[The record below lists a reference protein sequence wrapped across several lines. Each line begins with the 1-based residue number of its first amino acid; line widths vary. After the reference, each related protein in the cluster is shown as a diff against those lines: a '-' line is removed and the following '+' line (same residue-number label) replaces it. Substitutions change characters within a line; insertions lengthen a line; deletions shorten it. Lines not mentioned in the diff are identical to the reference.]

1 MEKNVQVEKPR
12 NMKLQIAVLSISMI
26 TILGSTAVSPAL
38 AGIKNAFPMYS
49 DFTIQLIL
57 TIPPLFIIPSCC
69 LCSCLVRKWG
79 KKNVL
84 ILGVLLYL
92 AGGLGAGIMPGFYSM
107 LGARALL
114 GVACGLITPMA
125 QALISTHFEGE
136 TKMKLT
142 GYSSSASY
150 LMGIIASFSV
160 AALAAVNWRLA
171 FSIYMIAILV
181 LVLNIK
187 YLPDDRKNR
196 QQKSIR
202 QQCGFNWKAW
212 FVILCMAGINVAF
225 YTFSTSIA
233 LFLKAESIGGDTA
246 SGYTVSVFMAA
257 GFLMG
262 IAVPGIRK
270 SLKYFTVTLGCIMMG
285 SGYAGLA
292 LSSSMPLIIL
302 SSACIGAS
310 YSIFYS
316 SVFLK
321 ISDLSRDEQE
331 NTALVTFTTAGMF
344 FGQTVSVYLLQAAEA
359 VFHMEG
365 YRFRFLFLAGVLFF
379 AAAICLIS
387 YCFCRNPLSIEK
399 GNFQWRIHQR
409 E

>member
-1 MEKNVQVEKPR
+1 MEQDVELSFSR
-12 NMKLQIAVLSISMI
+12 NLKLQMAVLSISMI

-38 AGIKNAFPMYS
+38 AGIKSAFPMYS
-49 DFTIQLIL
+49 DSTIQLIL

-69 LCSCLVRKWG
+69 LCGYLARKWG
-79 KKNVL
+79 KKKVL
-84 ILGVLLYL
+84 ISGILLYL
-92 AGGLGAGIMPGFYSM
+92 AGGLGAGAMPGFYSM

-114 GVACGLITPMA
+114 GIACGLITPMA

-136 TKMKLT
+136 TRAKLT

-160 AALAAVNWRLA
+160 AALAAANWRLA
-171 FSIYMIAILV
+171 FLIYMIAVLV
-181 LVLNIK
+181 LVLNLK
-187 YLPDDRKNR
+187 YLPDDRKKEETSKER
-196 QQKSIR
+196 KQR
-202 QQCGFNWKAW
+202 GFNWKAW
-212 FVILCMAGINVAF
+212 FVIFCMAGINVAF

-233 LFLKAESIGGDTA
+233 LFLKSESIGDDTT
-246 SGYTVSVFMAA
+246 SGYMVSVFMAA

-270 SLKYFTVTLGCIMMG
+270 GLKSFTVTLGCVMMG
-285 SGYAGLA
+285 AGYAGLA
-292 LSSSMPLIIL
+292 LSGSMPLIIL
-302 SSACIGAS
+302 SSACVGAS

-321 ISDLSRDEQE
+321 ISDLSRDDQE

-344 FGQTVSVYLLQAAEA
+344 FGQTISVYLLQAAEA

-365 YRFRFLFLAGVLFF
+365 YRFRFLFLGGALFL
-379 AAAICLIS
+379 AAAICVIC
-387 YCFCRNPLSIEK
+387 CFLKHPLGMEK
-399 GNFQWRIHQR
+399 RSAEAVNG
-409 E
+409 